1 MQGIVT
7 RVLGAASLAV
17 SPREGLVRSAGVE
30 LSGVWS
36 LTHTG
41 LSLTGSQAHDF
52 SVAQECRATP
62 LPLGHS
68 VALACVSLLQ
78 YSLHQDLR
86 VCSLMF
92 IFCSPCIP

>member
-1 MQGIVT
+1 MQGTVT
-7 RVLGAASLAV
+7 LAVGAVSLAV
-17 SPREGLVRSAGVE
+17 SPQEGLVRSAGVE

-41 LSLTGSQAHDF
+41 LSLTGIQAHDF
-52 SVAQECRATP
+52 GVAQECRATL

-78 YSLHQDLR
+78 Y
-86 VCSLMF
+86 
-92 IFCSPCIP
+92 